1 MRARH
6 IALVAS
12 LLLSTACGATLVR
25 GPTGWHEGER
35 SYSIAPLDNGDLVP
49 AGWTLKGYSQRKD
62 GFRRDDSA
70 LYLALELDVRRMQD
84 DGILGVQSYWLDEP
98 DRAKRPEV
106 LADRW
111 FDRVV
116 QNPKT
121 DDEMASLFADVVPPL
136 KMTATTEATQANG
149 LNWRSSSSSTTAL
162 FGHNLKIERRETFAV
177 TGGEASETTATLSP
191 REAPPDRKLYLAILK
206 PTAAGRYVVVAYA
219 NTPTMFDGG
228 LAEATSFAHRIHF

>member
-70 LYLALELDVRRMQD
+70 SYLALELDVRRMQD

-98 DRAKRPEV
+98 DRAKRPDED
-106 LADRW
+106 LQEPGGATPTQGSAR
-111 FDRVV
+111 RVRA
-116 QNPKT
+116 P
-121 DDEMASLFADVVPPL
+121 
-136 KMTATTEATQANG
+136 
-149 LNWRSSSSSTTAL
+149 
-162 FGHNLKIERRETFAV
+162 
-177 TGGEASETTATLSP
+177 
-191 REAPPDRKLYLAILK
+191 APPINPIPRW
-206 PTAAGRYVVVAYA
+206 R
-219 NTPTMFDGG
+219 
-228 LAEATSFAHRIHF
+228 